1 MMDIGAVSTALS
13 QSSLKQAV
21 GIQVLAIAKNQAEI
35 QGQMFVQMVGQSLD
49 PNVGRNL
56 DIKV

>member
-1 MMDIGAVSTALS
+1 MDIGALSTALS

-21 GIQVLAIAKNQAEI
+21 GISVLKMAKEQTVTEGQALVKMME
-35 QGQMFVQMVGQSLD
+35 QSVN
-49 PNVGRNL
+49 PNLGGNI

>member
-1 MMDIGAVSTALS
+1 MDIGALSTALS

-21 GIQVLAIAKNQAEI
+21 GISVLKMAKEQSVTEGQALIKMME
-35 QGQMFVQMVGQSLD
+35 QSVN
-49 PNVGRNL
+49 PNLGGNI

>member
-1 MMDIGAVSTALS
+1 MDIGALSTALS

-21 GIQVLAIAKNQAEI
+21 GISVLKMAKEQTVTEGQALIKMME
-35 QGQMFVQMVGQSLD
+35 QSVN
-49 PNVGRNL
+49 PNLGGNI